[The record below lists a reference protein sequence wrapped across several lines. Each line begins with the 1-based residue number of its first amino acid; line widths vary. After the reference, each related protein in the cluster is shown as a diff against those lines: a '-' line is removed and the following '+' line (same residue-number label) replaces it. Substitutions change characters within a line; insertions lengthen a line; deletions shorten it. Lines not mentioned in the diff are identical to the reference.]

1 MISASWGR
9 SRWLRLD
16 SYGFSR
22 RLGILV
28 KIGFLFS
35 CIGRKLKGINWIRM
49 GWLYLLTYVWFSGLG
64 RLWYRD
70 FLFWY
75 SGVHFDLSIGLR
87 LSSLR
92 IMVKVRRVKIILMS
106 KFMSLAIKSNTS
118 EIVIIEII
126 STVSLRRMI
135 SSLWG
140 RQQSTWAGA
149 QVNLSST
156 YWNAFVILG
165 IFYFLFFIVYSIT
178 FSGRCLEFLTKF
190 KLLIMS
196 FLLSTERAI

>member
-1 MISASWGR
+1 
-9 SRWLRLD
+9 
-16 SYGFSR
+16 
-22 RLGILV
+22 
-28 KIGFLFS
+28 
-35 CIGRKLKGINWIRM
+35 
-49 GWLYLLTYVWFSGLG
+49 
-64 RLWYRD
+64 
-70 FLFWY
+70 
-75 SGVHFDLSIGLR
+75 
-87 LSSLR
+87 
-92 IMVKVRRVKIILMS
+92 
-106 KFMSLAIKSNTS
+106 MSLAIKSNTS